1 MASSSRSEPQR
12 PLSPNIQLYRPQLT
26 SVLSIL
32 NRLTGVLL
40 SIAADR
46 ARDLASGSSRGTASL
61 RHRASGARLLDR
73 ASHSVR
79 MHVRV
84 FSAFLRWHPTSC
96 LGHRTRI

>member
-1 MASSSRSEPQR
+1 MASSSPSEIAKATLAEHPALPPSVDVGTFDPQ
-12 PLSPNIQLYRPQLT
+12 PAYRRTLEHRRH
-26 SVLSIL
+26 S
-32 NRLTGVLL
+32 
-40 SIAADR
+40 

-61 RHRASGARLLDR
+61 RHRASGARLLDW

-79 MHVRV
+79 MYVRV